1 MADTKVVKKSLAGA
15 EDMLRGTGTV
25 LQNRAGQ
32 AVQMTVLHLPTPVES
47 ITALANLDPTPYKY
61 AAIIN
66 SEKTN
71 FYVYKE
77 QTGGDIASVVAAG
90 SWFLCSSANST
101 KYAERITG
109 MTFYKELGN
118 IVDVTA
124 GKTFTGTE
132 NGLQYNGEYYKME
145 SSAASVPEPR
155 IVSSITSS
163 AVVINGV
170 TIPLTKLTPSVV
182 VDIDQKIDDRVNV
195 VLRGTHLYKKCS
207 DIKKRMESGFR
218 PVVLNT
224 GDSVAWG
231 ATVGNL
237 GTQDPNNPASSLR
250 TALQLCYGG
259 AFITTIQAAI
269 SGTTI
274 RQMLTGTDGS
284 GSTYETKIAPG
295 GIGQSADIVY
305 CNHAINDSQLNN
317 DFTQYRD
324 DIVTFIEL
332 TRKYGKIPVLVTPHP
347 NTPILLIDE
356 VKAKRLQD
364 YVEIQRQVAHTMDVD
379 LVDNHYWFSRTA
391 TRVSPSVFAPDGVHL
406 SSRAY
411 QQYGF
416 NMAIPLLN
424 GPHIKAEGES
434 AGLSGATYYDN
445 ATAARAIQ
453 EQGNHAGPVF
463 TCNREAAVT
472 GINHPV
478 IFHIPADALSYL
490 GLQWG
495 NAARCNVSING
506 VGGGNYV
513 QGQHFANRAYG
524 SGLNWD
530 SELKMLTANLYC
542 GLNVIGL
549 LFDLTYTV
557 PANNGMTY
565 AGVKVPLKQ
574 FGTVANTKNQWIGQ
588 YDFVSFIYPFAAGT
602 SIVFQGRNGA
612 TDTVMTLAL
621 TGTTLTLTLNAQG
634 TPVTTTMSSSVS
646 PGTYLVNLRHFEGN
660 LYISVGAV
668 TNTIPLTGVIPD
680 MIITTPGL
688 PYNVS
693 RS

>member
-118 IVDVTA
+118 IVDVIA

-170 TIPLTKLTPSVV
+170 TIPLTKLAPSVV
-182 VDIDQKIDDRVNV
+182 VDIDAKIVEV
-195 VLRGTHLYKKCS
+195 TTATLLSSYKQLHCATYKKQ
-207 DIKKRMESGFR
+207 MEAGAR
-218 PVVLNT
+218 PTIMGV
-224 GDSVAWG
+224 GDSVMWG

-237 GTQDPNNPASSLR
+237 GVQDPNNPLVSLR
-250 TALQLCYGG
+250 ATLQLCYGG
-259 AFITTIQAAI
+259 NYVTIINAAV
-269 SGTTI
+269 SGTTLQ
-274 RQMLTGTDGS
+274 QMLDGTDGS
-284 GSTYETKIAPG
+284 GSTYETKISVG
-295 GIGQSADIVY
+295 GVGKNAAIVY

-317 DFTQYRD
+317 DLDQYRANL
-324 DIVTFIEL
+324 VTFVDL
-332 TRKYGKIPVLVTPHP
+332 TRKHGKVPVIVTPNP
-347 NTPILLIDE
+347 NPPILIIDE
-356 VKAKRLQD
+356 AKSKRLQD
-364 YVEIQRQVAHTMDVD
+364 YVDTQRQVAAAMNVD
-379 LVDNHYWFSRTA
+379 LVDNYYWFSRTA
-391 TRVSPSVFAPDGVHL
+391 TRVSPITLVPDGAHL
-406 SSRAY
+406 STRAY
-411 QQYGF
+411 QQYGA

-424 GPHIKAEGES
+424 AKTIRAVGES
-434 AGLSGATYYDN
+434 AGLSNTTYFDN
-445 ATAARAIQ
+445 ATSARQIQ
-453 EQGNHAGPVF
+453 SRDNHAGPVF
-463 TCNREAAVT
+463 TCDREASTT
-472 GINHPV
+472 GINYPV
-478 IFHIPADALSYL
+478 IFDFPPDSLSYL

-495 NAARCNVSING
+495 NAARCIPTLFGASSPNI
-506 VGGGNYV
+506 
-513 QGQHFANRAYG
+513 QGAHFANRAYG

-530 SELKMLTANLYC
+530 SEMKMLSADLYA

-549 LFDLTYTV
+549 LFDMSYSA
-557 PANNGMTY
+557 PANNGLTF
-565 AGVKVPLKQ
+565 AGVKVPVKS
-574 FGTVANTKNQWIGQ
+574 FAGAAGTKNEWIGL
-588 YDFVSFIYPFAAGT
+588 YDFCQFIYPFVSGT
-602 SIVFQGRNGA
+602 NIVFKGRNA
-612 TDTVMTLAL
+612 DTVL
-621 TGTTLTLTLNAQG
+621 TISLSGSTLTAVLNAQG
-634 TPVTTTMSSSVS
+634 SNFTTTLSTSVTA
-646 PGTYLVNLRHFEGN
+646 GTYNVSVRQRDGILDIAVGLVSAS
-660 LYISVGAV
+660 I
-668 TNTIPLTGVIPD
+668 TLTGLVPD
-680 MIITTPGL
+680 MYIDSPLI